1 MTYSRYNEDFYFVG
15 STYAEPSDSLWTNIV
30 YIDSFIKPRF
40 IDGAWI
46 EGATAEELAEAKIE
60 ENKLKDLACYNELL
74 KTDWYF
80 IRKQDTG
87 EEIPQYII
95 DERNLIRQ
103 IYAH

>member
-1 MTYSRYNEDFYFVG
+1 MKYYKYNENFEFIGFTGV
-15 STYAEPSDSLWTNIV
+15 EPIDSLWTNIP
-30 YIDSFIKPRF
+30 YIESFIKPKF
-40 IDGAWI
+40 NINLWI
-46 EGATAEELAEAKIE
+46 EGATPEELAEAVIE
-60 ENKLKDLACYNELL
+60 KNKQKDLACYNELL

>member
-1 MTYSRYNEDFYFVG
+1 MTYYRYNIDFEFIG
-15 STYAEPSDSLWTNIV
+15 LTETEPSDNLWTNV
-30 YIDSFIKPRF
+30 PYIERFVKPKFIN
-40 IDGAWI
+40 ILWI
-46 EGATAEELAEAKIE
+46 EGATPEELAEAKIE
-60 ENKLKDLACYNELL
+60 ENKQKDLACYNELL

-87 EEIPQYII
+87 GDIPQYII

>member
-1 MTYSRYNEDFYFVG
+1 MVYNRYNEDFYFIG
-15 STYAEPSDSLWTNIV
+15 LTETEPNDNLWTNV
-30 YIDSFIKPRF
+30 QYNEFFVKPKF
-40 IDGAWI
+40 VNNVWA
-46 EGATAEELAEAKIE
+46 EGATLEELAEALIE
-60 ENKLKDLACYNELL
+60 LNKQKDLACYNELL